1 MQLKVFH
8 PIKLLN
14 WFEIQA
20 QLLMIVH
27 HKNLVSLVG
36 YCDEGAKK
44 ALIYEYMA
52 NGNLLQHLSGIQLF
66 TGHHL
71 CPKALYHMTLYKLF
85 LSNEKQDLVQGKA
98 WIGHHNYI
106 QLALSKTRAPYRCN
120 SCQVSVKYLP
130 VGSPIL
136 PAIIMQ
142 HNNGL

>member
-52 NGNLLQHLSGIQLF
+52 NGNLLQHLSG
-66 TGHHL
+66 T
-71 CPKALYHMTLYKLF
+71 
-85 LSNEKQDLVQGKA
+85 
-98 WIGHHNYI
+98 
-106 QLALSKTRAPYRCN
+106 
-120 SCQVSVKYLP
+120 
-130 VGSPIL
+130 
-136 PAIIMQ
+136 
-142 HNNGL
+142 